1 MCVGQPILHIST
13 TVLYKRSPS
22 KALVLMVEETISK
35 EPLGIIRG
43 IINIGQE
50 FVHLQRL
57 QRDALREGYVVV
69 KMMMKS
75 QI

>member
-1 MCVGQPILHIST
+1 
-13 TVLYKRSPS
+13 
-22 KALVLMVEETISK
+22 MVEETISK